1 MPSPIGPIVR
11 LQVQRAALK
20 VGQKGAK
27 RYHTDPIV
35 GVSRLRVTRDGVVGL
50 SADGDILDAHHR
62 DHPLH
67 KNDDG
72 LHGISVGFTAH
83 YGVMQQR
90 FGAHLAVGV
99 AGETLIV
106 DTVRRMALA
115 DVEGGFAVLDAAG
128 TEKGRLTHVQIA
140 HPCKAFTGFA
150 LRHEIVPP
158 EAFKASL
165 QFLDGGV
172 RGFYCTWAG
181 EPTVLQTG
189 DVLATI

>member
-20 VGQKGAK
+20 VGAKGAK
-27 RYHTDPIV
+27 RYHTEPIV
-35 GVSRLRVTRDGVVGL
+35 GVSQLRVTRDGVVGL
-50 SADGDILDAHHR
+50 TADGDLLDAHHR

-72 LHGISVGFTAH
+72 LHGVSVGFTAH

-90 FGAHLAVGV
+90 FGTHLAVGV

-106 DTVRRMALA
+106 ETARRIALA
-115 DVEGGFAVLDAAG
+115 DVEGGLAVLDAAG
-128 TEKGRLTHVQIA
+128 AEKGRLTQVQIA

-150 LRHEIVPP
+150 LHNEIVPP
-158 EAFKASL
+158 EAFKESL
-165 QFLDGGV
+165 QFLDGGL

-181 EPTVLQTG
+181 EPAVLEAG
-189 DVLATI
+189 DVLATV